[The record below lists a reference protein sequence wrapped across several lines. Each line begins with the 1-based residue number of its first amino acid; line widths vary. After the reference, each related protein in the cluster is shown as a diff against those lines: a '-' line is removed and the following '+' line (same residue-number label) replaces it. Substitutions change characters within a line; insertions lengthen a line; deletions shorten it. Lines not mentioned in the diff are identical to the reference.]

1 MKGINNILQ
10 IAVLCKC
17 VESFAFSPISGAI
30 FKTDANKLGLHHV
43 STKQTGTSLYMSELD
58 DREQAPAYTYPPPPF
73 KAFPVISRLSGIEW
87 TGACRY
93 VGADLVPL
101 SKMKLS
107 GGVKY
112 DIEGSTVT
120 LSSFLTFPN
129 GKTREM
135 VMTGEKDINST
146 SPSMTLR
153 SVEEGGPISM
163 KVTEL
168 EPDTL
173 LINEVEEATGKTI
186 LTASLSIVQGPKG
199 KMELVQVSHE
209 VSDSDGSGTDVIEGH
224 QVWRLSGG
232 PIQFE
237 DFDYRGTTGR

>member
-1 MKGINNILQ
+1 
-10 IAVLCKC
+10 
-17 VESFAFSPISGAI
+17 
-30 FKTDANKLGLHHV
+30 
-43 STKQTGTSLYMSELD
+43 
-58 DREQAPAYTYPPPPF
+58 
-73 KAFPVISRLSGIEW
+73 
-87 TGACRY
+87 
-93 VGADLVPL
+93 
-101 SKMKLS
+101 
-107 GGVKY
+107 
-112 DIEGSTVT
+112 
-120 LSSFLTFPN
+120 
-129 GKTREM
+129 
-135 VMTGEKDINST
+135 
-146 SPSMTLR
+146 MTLR

>member
-1 MKGINNILQ
+1 MKGINNIIH

-17 VESFAFSPISGAI
+17 VESFAFSPIGGAI
-30 FKTDANKLGLHHV
+30 YKTDVNKLGL
-43 STKQTGTSLYMSELD
+43 QTRTRLYMSELD
-58 DREQAPAYTYPPPPF
+58 DREQASTSNFPPPPF
-73 KAFPVISRLSGIEW
+73 KAFPVLSRIAGIEW

-93 VGADLVPL
+93 VGADLVPA
-101 SKMKLS
+101 SNMKLS

-112 DIEGSTVT
+112 DIDGSTVT

-129 GKTREM
+129 GKTREV
-135 VMTGEKDINST
+135 VMRGEKDIGST
-146 SPSMTLR
+146 SPSMILR

-168 EPDTL
+168 APDTL
-173 LINEVEEATGKTI
+173 LINEVEEASGKTI

-209 VSDSDGSGTDVIEGH
+209 VSDGSGKDVIEGH
-224 QVWRLSGG
+224 QVWRLTGG
-232 PIQFE
+232 RIQYE
-237 DFDYRGTTGR
+237 DFDYREATGR